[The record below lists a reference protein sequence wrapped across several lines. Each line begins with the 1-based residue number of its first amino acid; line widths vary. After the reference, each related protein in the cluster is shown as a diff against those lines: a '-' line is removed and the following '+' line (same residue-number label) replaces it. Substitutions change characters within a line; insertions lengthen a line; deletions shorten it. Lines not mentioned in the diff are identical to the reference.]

1 MKLLAFLV
9 VAVLVVVI
17 FRLKAAPG
25 LSVEAARERLK
36 QGALLID
43 VRTGAEFQAGH
54 LTNALN
60 IPLDQVKTELPRR
73 VPDKSAVVLLH
84 CQSGQRSGRAQ
95 GVLRELGYTNAF
107 NIGSFAQA
115 RKITETPAR

>member
-1 MKLLAFLV
+1 MKLLVFLV
-9 VAVLVVVI
+9 IAAVLVVI

-25 LSVEAARERLK
+25 LSAEAARERLRE
-36 QGALLID
+36 GALLID
-43 VRTGAEFQAGH
+43 VRTVAEFQAGH
-54 LTNALN
+54 LTNAVN
-60 IPLDQVKTELPRR
+60 IPLDQVKAELPRR

-115 RKITETPAR
+115 RKIAETPAR